1 MIMQF
6 VINPM
11 TKLWNF
17 IGEQVD
23 AAMRVEHDRLLN
35 EATNLIRAGNHA
47 KDLYIEQDHTGKQT
61 MRVRP
66 AVVPGNVP
74 PKQTADIDILRELDN
89 LRQRVIAIEGE
100 LLREAAK

>member
-1 MIMQF
+1 MQF

-35 EATNLIRAGNHA
+35 EATDLIRAGNHA
-47 KDLYIEQDHTGKQT
+47 KDLYIEQDHTGRQT

-66 AVVPGNVP
+66 AVVPDCVP
-74 PKQTADIDILRELDN
+74 PKRTADIDILRELDD
-89 LRQRVIAIEGE
+89 LRLRVAKLER
-100 LLREAAK
+100 RED